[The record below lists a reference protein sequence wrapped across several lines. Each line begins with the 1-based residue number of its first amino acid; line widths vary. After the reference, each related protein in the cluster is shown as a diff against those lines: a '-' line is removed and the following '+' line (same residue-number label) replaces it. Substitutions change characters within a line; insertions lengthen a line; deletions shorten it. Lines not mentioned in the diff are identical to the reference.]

1 MRQSEMTADL
11 SSAPESEEAYINELF
26 PLVYDEL
33 RRMAHWQL
41 RGELR
46 PKTLDT
52 TGLVHEV
59 YLKLTRTTRGPV
71 PNRRYFLGA
80 AARAMRQVLV
90 DAARRRRTRKRGGDQ
105 RRLEL
110 DEAEIAVDEFAAE
123 LIDLDRAVERLAIEH
138 PRPARV
144 VECRFFGGLSVEE
157 TGETLDV
164 SARTVK
170 SDWALARAWLQRELD
185 GGG

>member
-1 MRQSEMTADL
+1 MRQSQITAIL
-11 SSAPESEEAYINELF
+11 SSARESEEAYVDELF

-33 RRMAHWQL
+33 RRIARWHLSRQP
-41 RGELR
+41 G

-59 YLKLTRTTRGPV
+59 YLKLAHTAQGPV

-90 DAARRRRTRKRGGDQ
+90 DAARRRHTLKRGAGQ
-105 RRLEL
+105 RPLEL
-110 DEAEIAVDEFAAE
+110 DKTQIVVDEFAAE
-123 LIDLDRAVERLAIEH
+123 LIDVDRAVQHLATEH

-144 VECRFFGGLSVEE
+144 VECRFFGGLTVDE
-157 TGETLDV
+157 TSEVLDI

-170 SDWALARAWLQRELD
+170 RDWALARAWLQRELGND
-185 GGG
+185 S